1 MSVRVIVTG
10 GSGFIGTNLVS
21 LFLERG
27 IPVVSL
33 DVLPPRNSAHKTVW
47 QSVDIN
53 DRISLE
59 GAIAGFQPTHV
70 VHLAARTD
78 LRETRNIDGYRANV
92 LGVANVIKA
101 LRGSASLERVVFAS
115 SMLVCRN
122 GYSPVSD
129 TDFCPNT
136 VYGSSKVEG
145 EKLIRAT
152 GNSFP
157 WTIVRP
163 TSIWGPWFGE
173 PYKNFFETVLARRY
187 FHPRGHAV
195 PKALGFVGN
204 TISQIAAILF
214 ADLETVRGRT
224 FYLCD
229 WPAYSVEQWASS
241 IHRAAGLGS
250 LRTAPLWLFRLAASC
265 GDAIQAIGIQNPP
278 LTSFRLRNML
288 TQSRFDGQELT
299 ALAGPLPY
307 SLDQG
312 VGATLLWLQ
321 KAAESK
327 TGQ

>member
-1 MSVRVIVTG
+1 MSVRAIVTG
-10 GSGFIGTNLVS
+10 GSGFIGTNLVA

-33 DVLPPRNSAHKTVW
+33 DARPPRNSAHKTVW
-47 QSVDIN
+47 KALDIN
-53 DRISLE
+53 DRPSLE
-59 GAIAGFQPTHV
+59 GAIVDFDPTHV

-78 LRETRNIDGYRANV
+78 LRETTNIDGYRSNV
-92 LGVANVIKA
+92 LGVANLIETLQGCA
-101 LRGSASLERVVFAS
+101 TLEHVVFAS

-129 TDFCPNT
+129 TDYCPDT
-136 VYGSSKVEG
+136 LYGSSKVEG
-145 EKLIRAT
+145 ERLIRGT
-152 GNSFP
+152 GKTLP

-204 TISQIAAILF
+204 TILQITGILF
-214 ADLETVRGRT
+214 ADLERVRGRT

-229 WPAYSVEQWASS
+229 SPAYSVEQWANS
-241 IHRAAGLGS
+241 IHRAAGLGAV
-250 LRTAPLWLFRLAASC
+250 RTAPLWLFRLAASC
-265 GDAIQAIGIQNPP
+265 GDAMQAVGIQNPP

-288 TQSRFDGQELT
+288 TQSRFDGEELA
-299 ALAGPLPY
+299 ALAGGLPY

-312 VGATLLWLQ
+312 VSATLHWLT
-321 KAAESK
+321 ESQ
-327 TGQ
+327 GN